1 LGIKNEEAG
10 SCITVSLGVASIVP
24 DNEMKPNELI
34 DAADKELYKAKENGR
49 NKVMVCRFQ
58 KNNSLSL

>member
-1 LGIKNEEAG
+1 MGIKNEEAG

-34 DAADKELYKAKENGR
+34 DAADKEL
-49 NKVMVCRFQ
+49 
-58 KNNSLSL
+58 